1 MSITKGYPW
10 HALTALLFYGALF
23 LVVHAATTG
32 TLRPIADGTN
42 DTASWQN
49 ESGTGCN
56 TANCALSVDESAG
69 ASCTNADGN
78 TSYARSNTAGASQ
91 TFDLDES
98 SIPDG
103 STITQIAVT
112 GCYARNTGTGSIQFR
127 YCNNGTCVNSG
138 TNLSAGAAYVEST
151 QNFSVSITKSAGTDL
166 EIGATDTGSQRVRLS
181 QISAVVTYT
190 PPDTTA
196 PSAIANL
203 ATGATGT
210 STIALTWTAPGDDAG
225 VGTATSYDLRYSTSP
240 ITSGN
245 FASATTVAG
254 EPTPQIAGTSQGM
267 TVSGLSSNTTYYFAI
282 ETSDEVPNISTISNV
297 PSTTTTALP
306 DTTAPSAIA
315 NLATGAVGTST
326 IALTWT
332 APGDDVGTGT
342 ATTYDLRYST
352 SPITSGNFS
361 SATTVTGEPAPQVAG
376 TSQGMTVSGLSSNT
390 TYYFAIKT
398 SDEVPNT
405 SAISN
410 VPSASTS
417 ALPDTTAPAAV
428 NNLAISATGTSTIGI
443 TWTAPGDDGN
453 TGTATSYDIR
463 YSTSLITEGN
473 WSIATQVTGEPT
485 PQVAGSSESMTLTGL
500 SPNTT
505 YFIAM
510 KTADEV
516 PNSSGISNNDSGS
529 TSGLPDTTAP
539 SAISDLG
546 TGTVTPTTIVL
557 TWTAPGDDG
566 GTGTATTY
574 DLRYSTSPI
583 TSGNFSSATTV
594 TGEPT
599 PQSAGSSETMTIT
612 GLSPV
617 TTYYFAIKTSDEV
630 PNTSAISNVPSATT
644 LATLD
649 STAPASIT
657 DLGAGSPTSFS
668 IDLTWTAPGDD
679 GSTGTAT
686 TYDLRYSTS
695 PITSGNFALATP
707 VTGVPTPQSA
717 GSSQGMTVGSLS
729 ALTTYYFAIKTSDE
743 VPNTSAISNVP
754 SASTLAG
761 PDLVA
766 PEAIT
771 DLAVG
776 TTTTSSITVSW
787 TAPGDDGSTGTA
799 TAYDLRY
806 STGPITSSTFSAAT
820 QVTGEPIPQSAG
832 THQSM
837 TISGLSA
844 ATPYYFAIVASDE
857 VPNTSSLSNVPS
869 GMTAGEAGSGSGEG
883 TVSITTID
891 NGGPTPSEALFSGF
905 AFPGAV
911 ISILR
916 KQVVDAAY
924 EGTSLADVHV
934 DTAGFF
940 TAHLGYFE
948 QANYLFALKVKD
960 KEGRDA
966 RTLTFAQFVPTGSLI
981 KIRDIVV
988 SPTLEL
994 GKSAIAQGKNLD
1006 VKGYG
1011 VTGGKIE
1018 LRIGDTLAVATT
1030 TTDTGQYL
1038 FTVDTSALPVGTYP
1052 ITVRQTTAHGRTS
1065 DWSPAKTLRIS
1076 PVALVETDLNGDDSV
1091 NVKDWSIFLYRWGTK
1106 DEKIKKTL
1114 DFNQDG
1120 IVSVVDFSLFM
1131 KNIVLR

>member
-254 EPTPQIAGTSQGM
+254 EPTPQI
-267 TVSGLSSNTTYYFAI
+267 
-282 ETSDEVPNISTISNV
+282 
-297 PSTTTTALP
+297 
-306 DTTAPSAIA
+306 
-315 NLATGAVGTST
+315 
-326 IALTWT
+326 
-332 APGDDVGTGT
+332 
-342 ATTYDLRYST
+342 
-352 SPITSGNFS
+352 
-361 SATTVTGEPAPQVAG
+361 AG

-806 STGPITSSTFSAAT
+806 STGPITSSTFSTAT
-820 QVTGEPIPQSAG
+820 QVTGEPAPQSAG

-857 VPNTSSLSNVPS
+857 VPNTSLLSNVPS

-940 TAHLGYFE
+940 TAHL
-948 QANYLFALKVKD
+948 L
-960 KEGRDA
+960 
-966 RTLTFAQFVPTGSLI
+966 SL
-981 KIRDIVV
+981 
-988 SPTLEL
+988 
-994 GKSAIAQGKNLD
+994 LD
-1006 VKGYG
+1006 SMLLLR
-1011 VTGGKIE
+1011 VTE
-1018 LRIGDTLAVATT
+1018 
-1030 TTDTGQYL
+1030 
-1038 FTVDTSALPVGTYP
+1038 
-1052 ITVRQTTAHGRTS
+1052 
-1065 DWSPAKTLRIS
+1065 
-1076 PVALVETDLNGDDSV
+1076 
-1091 NVKDWSIFLYRWGTK
+1091 YR
-1106 DEKIKKTL
+1106 
-1114 DFNQDG
+1114 
-1120 IVSVVDFSLFM
+1120 
-1131 KNIVLR
+1131 